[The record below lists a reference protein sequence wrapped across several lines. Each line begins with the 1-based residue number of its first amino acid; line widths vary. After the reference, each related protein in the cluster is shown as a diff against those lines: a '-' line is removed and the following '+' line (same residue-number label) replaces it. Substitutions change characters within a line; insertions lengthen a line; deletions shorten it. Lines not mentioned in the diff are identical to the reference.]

1 MGCASIE
8 CGRSRGAAAPMGGRQ
23 GRGQGGLGWM
33 SELTGG
39 RAQGVV
45 NVLYYID

>member
-8 CGRSRGAAAPMGGRQ
+8 CGRSRGAAAPSGGRQ
-23 GRGQGGLGWM
+23 GRGRGGLGWM
-33 SELTGG
+33 PELTGG

-45 NVLYYID
+45 NVLHYID